1 MQWSNEIN
9 AGFSTAP
16 VQSLVHPVIN
26 DGAFSF
32 HKVNVGSA
40 EKDDASLLSWL
51 KRLISTRKNLPQ
63 IGIGELTIM
72 ETGASELM
80 LHRLEWNAS
89 NIYFIHNLS
98 GKSFGLQ
105 KEEVGLA
112 GMTIVD
118 VFGEGPMAAD
128 ETIEI
133 GPYSYRWFRTGKT

>member
-1 MQWSNEIN
+1 
-9 AGFSTAP
+9 
-16 VQSLVHPVIN
+16 
-26 DGAFSF
+26 
-32 HKVNVGSA
+32 
-40 EKDDASLLSWL
+40 
-51 KRLISTRKNLPQ
+51 
-63 IGIGELTIM
+63 M